1 MADSDKSSGEDRQQS
16 PKLGDISSD
25 SGSVVGESAS
35 PQEQDGGS
43 SGSADSAL
51 PYSDSK
57 RVDSLAAQ
65 PEQQSIHAKNKP
77 AKDTVAKDS
86 NGSNA
91 EVIPTST
98 KKVDPTRTKAGVS
111 WAGRFAL
118 LLVLLLTGGLAAGGY
133 WVYPLIEQ
141 REAGLRSD
149 IESLRAQVAE
159 LPKVEDER
167 KLWQEA
173 LADTQARTEA
183 MASSIQTQ
191 RQALAQELDSMRAS
205 YADQREALR
214 QFDAA
219 DQRIWR
225 LAEARYLLRLAHQRL
240 VLGGE
245 PEVALGLLNTVDD
258 SLRELDDP
266 RLSPVRLAL
275 AQDREQIRLVA
286 PTDVEGVYHQIT
298 ALSEQLSGSSFQVQ
312 IDQTINPDS
321 QVSEADNLGAI
332 WQALLQKADR
342 YFSVTSIEGESARV
356 SPAQFDLVK
365 QSIRLYLAQAQIAL
379 LARDQALYQASLIQA
394 SQWLGAIDLS
404 GSGQVSYLQ
413 QRLESLQQVSL
424 VANLPN
430 IDRSINALT
439 QYMGLSALESAPDQA
454 GSEE

>member
-1 MADSDKSSGEDRQQS
+1 
-16 PKLGDISSD
+16 
-25 SGSVVGESAS
+25 
-35 PQEQDGGS
+35 
-43 SGSADSAL
+43 
-51 PYSDSK
+51 
-57 RVDSLAAQ
+57 
-65 PEQQSIHAKNKP
+65 
-77 AKDTVAKDS
+77 
-86 NGSNA
+86 
-91 EVIPTST
+91 
-98 KKVDPTRTKAGVS
+98 
-111 WAGRFAL
+111 
-118 LLVLLLTGGLAAGGY
+118 
-133 WVYPLIEQ
+133 
-141 REAGLRSD
+141 
-149 IESLRAQVAE
+149 
-159 LPKVEDER
+159 
-167 KLWQEA
+167 
-173 LADTQARTEA
+173 
-183 MASSIQTQ
+183 
-191 RQALAQELDSMRAS
+191 
-205 YADQREALR
+205 
-214 QFDAA
+214 
-219 DQRIWR
+219 
-225 LAEARYLLRLAHQRL
+225 
-240 VLGGE
+240 
-245 PEVALGLLNTVDD
+245 
-258 SLRELDDP
+258 
-266 RLSPVRLAL
+266 LAL

>member
-1 MADSDKSSGEDRQQS
+1 MADSDKSSGEEKQQNSKLGGDSTDSGSAFNESSSFPVQDEVNGEKDVAQSDSNNLDHVSVPSEKQS
-16 PKLGDISSD
+16 PKDE
-25 SGSVVGESAS
+25 ESLT
-35 PQEQDGGS
+35 GNT
-43 SGSADSAL
+43 L
-51 PYSDSK
+51 
-57 RVDSLAAQ
+57 
-65 PEQQSIHAKNKP
+65 
-77 AKDTVAKDS
+77 AKDS
-86 NGSNA
+86 G
-91 EVIPTST
+91 TST
-98 KKVDPTRTKAGVS
+98 AAVGIAPPNKADPKQTKTTVS

-118 LLVLLLTGGLAAGGY
+118 LLVILLIAGLAAGGY
-133 WVYPLIEQ
+133 RYYPILEQ
-141 REAGLRSD
+141 REAALRSD
-149 IESLRAQVAE
+149 IVTLRAQLAE

-167 KLWQEA
+167 KMWQVA

-183 MASSIQTQ
+183 MASSIQAQ
-191 RQALAQELDSMRAS
+191 RQALAQELESMRAS

-266 RLSPVRLAL
+266 RLSPVRMAL

-286 PTDVEGVYHQIT
+286 PTDVEGIYHQIT
-298 ALSEQLSGSSFQVQ
+298 ALSEQLSGSSFQVR
-312 IDQTINPDS
+312 IDQTTNSDVQI
-321 QVSEADNLGAI
+321 SEGDNLGSV
-332 WQALLQKADR
+332 WHALLQKADR
-342 YFSVTSIEGESARV
+342 YFSVTPIEGESARV
-356 SPAQFDLVK
+356 SPVQFDLVK

-394 SQWLGAIDLS
+394 SQWLDAIDLS

-413 QRLESLQQVSL
+413 QRLKSLQQISL

-439 QYMGLSALESAPDQA
+439 QYMGLSALQSAPSKA